1 MKNLVPL
8 LLILFILSCKN
19 NNSHS
24 DDDPVDL
31 FSISYSDYK
40 EVDLLLDYK
49 KVSDTAYIKSGLNVT
64 HRITELERNGKRLIL
79 FAKITYAKDEHKQ
92 IYNILDTLQI
102 NNLHKNQKVTIGYCE
117 VENSLM
123 EEIIAVVEKT
133 NRDTIQKIVKAWKA
147 NDKNNKIESI
157 ENPEIVFCFN
167 EK

>member
-1 MKNLVPL
+1 MKNLVPC

-19 NNSHS
+19 KNSHS
-24 DDDPVDL
+24 DDKIDL
-31 FSISYSDYK
+31 FRISYSDYK
-40 EVDLLLDYK
+40 EVDLLQDYK
-49 KVSDTAYIKSGLNVT
+49 KVSDTSYIKSGLDVT
-64 HRITELERNGKRLIL
+64 HRITELERNGKRLII
-79 FAKITYAKDEHKQ
+79 FAKINYAKDEYKQ

-102 NNLHKNQKVTIGYCE
+102 NNLGKDLKVTIGYCE

-133 NRDTIQKIVKAWKA
+133 DKDSIQKIVKAWKA

-157 ENPEIVFCFN
+157 ENSEIIFCFN